1 MLLIMVIEDTDNF
14 KEWFHKHED
23 DVNELSKMLV
33 ELSARLYTH
42 NSQMAEAELEEVAVA
57 VETLKEPDLAGK
69 KVSVAESEK
78 IAIFSTGNKYGIMK
92 AEMQAAEHVLN
103 SLKVRI
109 RVLAGEKFLG
119 AEAV

>member
-1 MLLIMVIEDTDNF
+1 MVIEDTDKF

-42 NSQMAEAELEEVAVA
+42 NSQMAQAELEEVTVA

-92 AEMQAAEHVLN
+92 AEMTGAEQVLN
-103 SLKVRI
+103 SLKMRI

-119 AEAV
+119 AEAA

>member
-1 MLLIMVIEDTDNF
+1 MVIEDTDNF

-23 DVNELSKMLV
+23 NINELSKMLV

-42 NSQMAEAELEEVAVA
+42 NSQMAQAELEEVTVA
-57 VETLKEPDLAGK
+57 VETLKELDLVGK

-78 IAIFSTGNKYGIMK
+78 IAVFQTGNKYGIMK
-92 AEMQAAEHVLN
+92 AEKEGAEQVLN
-103 SLKVRI
+103 ALKLRV